1 MTATATA
8 LLTFAEF
15 EQLPD
20 PTNGDR
26 LELHHGEVISV
37 PPPILRHW
45 RIERRLMLHLQNAFG
60 DAGEVGMEA
69 GFRTPGGRNYRIAD
83 VAFVTKARLAASSDD
98 GYLESAPE
106 LVVEVLSPSN
116 SASEMLDREQLCL
129 ENGTLEFWVVD
140 PTRRQVRVSKQE
152 GRPRSYKAGDEI
164 PLMFGGSLAVDSI
177 FEA

>member
-37 PPPILRHW
+37 PPPKLGHTLIQGNLTDNLVPRF
-45 RIERRLMLHLQNAFG
+45 RA
-60 DAGEVGMEA
+60 AGRVLTEV

-98 GYLESAPE
+98 GDLESAPE
-106 LVVEVLSPSN
+106 LVVEVL
-116 SASEMLDREQLCL
+116 
-129 ENGTLEFWVVD
+129 
-140 PTRRQVRVSKQE
+140 
-152 GRPRSYKAGDEI
+152 
-164 PLMFGGSLAVDSI
+164 
-177 FEA
+177 

>member
-37 PPPILRHW
+37 PPPKLGHTLIQGNLTDNLVPRF
-45 RIERRLMLHLQNAFG
+45 RA
-60 DAGEVGMEA
+60 AGRVLTEV

-98 GYLESAPE
+98 GCLESAPE

-140 PTRRQVRVSKQE
+140 PKRRQVRVSKQE